1 MKGFRLHQMDVKT
14 AFLNGYIDEEIYVS
28 QPPGFEDHN
37 NLDYVFKLKKALYG
51 LKASTSTVVLEVE

>member
-1 MKGFRLHQMDVKT
+1 MDVKT